1 MQFSSCVTSM
11 EATFWDFEQAR
22 PRNAEIRVQWKR
34 GSSRLREML
43 SFQNISLSPFKGP
56 VRLHR
61 VALRPFLTR
70 PSTLLSRKQ
79 RHPDMTSVSPPPEA
93 DGALKVKEQPPALAI
108 VRQNAA
114 NLPRNL
120 PVKRF
125 DGDPLGRADV
135 QHALLCYLFSDTRRV
150 FTNPRPSSQAQEASA
165 SGSGTAAST
174 APVPVPVYPF
184 GMSAGCIRRS
194 GETEEE
200 FQEWKQS
207 RERYLRWKKRL
218 ARKEKLERKAAA
230 AAAAAESTEGAAN
243 ADADVNAN
251 EEKDELAEGGNDAEV
266 DAAKADEAEEEED
279 LGDDDEPFDENEY
292 PRDGAAKLTFKE
304 LYIESLLNS
313 TKCTKSMRDKILS
326 DEEYAE
332 DFAKT
337 CLLVNVGRINT
348 TLAFYP
354 EMKTILRSYHP
365 IPSMQNNENTRRN
378 MQDAPRMKSLL
389 KGVLID
395 TERPAPP
402 TAGPSA
408 GQPIRPPKPNALS
421 EEAPSDFREVIKRY
435 RAGTVPPTS
444 VVTLIFL
451 LSLHAND
458 VTDMHFPTP
467 HDSHSLFYPH
477 TDHPIP
483 SKQRANAFMWILYH
497 YLEGPATRPPGELP
511 NPFDD
516 ELSRNAAKEAADAY
530 ANALT
535 DEERKKRVN
544 LPWKGIVN
552 PEWKKWKQAQDKT
565 NGESDGQ
572 KKDGEDDV
580 KIETDKDGD
589 VSMGGTSDGEAKKE
603 NGDKKA
609 AMKEPPSHL
618 HRLLV
623 PRLDTITREEAALEN
638 FDTEEEIRWGK
649 QMQSE
654 RAAFLAKF
662 QDEESSKTAASA
674 GSPAPSTGNAVGKGR
689 RGGGASSS
697 NAAAADRGSPSEAD
711 KSGHKR
717 RHPGAAAGDI
727 SKRSRMASPIIF
739 DDSSSDIDPVD
750 ATAADPAISA
760 NPLTSD
766 PYLNPHVSISDRI
779 RPPLWDL
786 DLSVPREYQISDS
799 LPQIAWARILERA
812 QRGVGDACYES
823 DEDEFAEEEAQ
834 EPERSRSEICRILTG
849 LQGVVRHDVFDADNH
864 EVRLKY
870 GGYERGEEYANGRER
885 FDESYRRSDLYSSS
899 TPVAVNRR
907 VAGYEQDEARGRRW
921 MIWKR
926 RCWAVRNSRGG

>member
-1 MQFSSCVTSM
+1 MAS
-11 EATFWDFEQAR
+11 A
-22 PRNAEIRVQWKR
+22 
-34 GSSRLREML
+34 
-43 SFQNISLSPFKGP
+43 
-56 VRLHR
+56 
-61 VALRPFLTR
+61 
-70 PSTLLSRKQ
+70 
-79 RHPDMTSVSPPPEA
+79 SPPA
-93 DGALKVKEQPPALAI
+93 DADEGSKPKDQPHQPPALAI

-120 PVKRF
+120 PVKRY

-150 FTNPRPSSQAQEASA
+150 FTNPRPSDRAEEPTTTA
-165 SGSGTAAST
+165 SGSAAPSP
-174 APVPVPVYPF
+174 AAVPVPVYPF

-194 GETEEE
+194 GETQEE
-200 FQEWKQS
+200 FQQWQQA

-218 ARKEKLERKAAA
+218 ARREKLAKKAADAAA
-230 AAAAAESTEGAAN
+230 AAAAAATRAESTEEAAL
-243 ADADVNAN
+243 ADADANTN
-251 EEKDELAEGGNDAEV
+251 EEKDELADGGNDAEV
-266 DAAKADEAEEEED
+266 DATKADEAEEDED

-292 PRDGAAKLTFKE
+292 PKDGAAKLTFKE

-313 TKCTKSMRDKILS
+313 SKCTKSMRDKILA

-354 EMKTILRSYHP
+354 EMKTVLRSYHP

-477 TDHPIP
+477 ADHPIP

-497 YLEGPATRPPGELP
+497 YLEGPATRPPGEMP

-516 ELSRNAAKEAADAY
+516 ETSRNAAKEAADAY
-530 ANALT
+530 ANILT

-544 LPWKGIVN
+544 MPWKGIVN
-552 PEWKKWKQAQDKT
+552 PEWQKWKQAQEKLNAEGD
-565 NGESDGQ
+565 ESATRVGA
-572 KKDGEDDV
+572 KKEGSEDV
-580 KIETDKDGD
+580 KKELDKDGD
-589 VSMGGTSDGEAKKE
+589 VSMDETAEGEAKQEDGE
-603 NGDKKA
+603 NSEKVA
-609 AMKEPPSHL
+609 AKEPPSHL
-618 HRLLV
+618 HRLIV
-623 PRLDTITREEAALEN
+623 PTLDTISREEAALEN
-638 FDTEEEIRWGK
+638 LDTEEEISWGK

-662 QDEESSKTAASA
+662 QEEEASKNAASA
-674 GSPAPSTGNAVGKGR
+674 GSPAPSAGTGGNKGR
-689 RGGGASSS
+689 RGGAGTSASA
-697 NAAAADRGSPSEAD
+697 NATSADRGSPSEAD
-711 KSGHKR
+711 GGRHKR
-717 RHPGAAAGDI
+717 RHAGAAAGDI
-727 SKRSRMASPIIF
+727 SKRSRMASPIVF
-739 DDSSSDIDPVD
+739 DDSSSDADPVNP
-750 ATAADPAISA
+750 ANAGGPAASA

-766 PYLNPHVSISDRI
+766 PYLNPNVAISDRI

-786 DLSVPREYQISDS
+786 DLSVPRQHQITES

-823 DEDEFAEEEAQ
+823 DEDDFAEEEAQ
-834 EPERSRSEICRILTG
+834 DPERSRTEICRILTG
-849 LQGVVRHDVFDADNH
+849 LRGVVGHGVFDRDNH

-870 GGYERGEEYANGRER
+870 GGYEQTEGQEYANGRSRHEGEYRHDEGER
-885 FDESYRRSDLYSSS
+885 ERERRRSELYSSNTS
-899 TPVAVNRR
+899 VPDSRR
-907 VAGYEQDEARGRRW
+907 VVAYEHEGEARGRGEDVVDDLEEALLGGDSESRKPS
-921 MIWKR
+921 IGR
-926 RCWAVRNSRGG
+926 NGYTPVRA